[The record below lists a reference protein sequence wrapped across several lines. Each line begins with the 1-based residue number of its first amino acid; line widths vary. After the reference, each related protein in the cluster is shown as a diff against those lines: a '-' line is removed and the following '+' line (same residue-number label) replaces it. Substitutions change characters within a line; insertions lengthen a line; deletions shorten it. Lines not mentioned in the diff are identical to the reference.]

1 MASRLPPNFGG
12 WVGDKAGDIAARGV
26 PHLKVAL
33 GFVVIDVVH
42 LIVRALPRP
51 IDGQDGV
58 VGRLS
63 RRIQQPAGVQEAFDQ
78 VVVNEELAGGA
89 NVN

>member
-1 MASRLPPNFGG
+1 METKRAMGR
-12 WVGDKAGDIAARGV
+12 VARQ
-26 PHLKVAL
+26 
-33 GFVVIDVVH
+33 
-42 LIVRALPRP
+42 

-63 RRIQQPAGVQEAFDQ
+63 RRIQHPSGVQEAFYQ

>member
-1 MASRLPPNFGG
+1 MGR
-12 WVGDKAGDIAARGV
+12 VARQ
-26 PHLKVAL
+26 
-33 GFVVIDVVH
+33 
-42 LIVRALPRP
+42 

-63 RRIQQPAGVQEAFDQ
+63 RRIQHPSGVQEAFYQ

>member
-1 MASRLPPNFGG
+1 M
-12 WVGDKAGDIAARGV
+12 
-26 PHLKVAL
+26 AL

-42 LIVRALPRP
+42 LIVCALPRP

-63 RRIQQPAGVQEAFDQ
+63 RRIQHPSGVQEAFDQ